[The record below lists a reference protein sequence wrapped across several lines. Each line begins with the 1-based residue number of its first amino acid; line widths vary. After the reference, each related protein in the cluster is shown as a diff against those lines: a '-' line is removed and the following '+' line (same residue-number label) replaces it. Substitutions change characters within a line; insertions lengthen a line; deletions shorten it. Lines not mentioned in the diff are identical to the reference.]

1 MFQPYAVGHA
11 PTTDHG
17 EVRWP
22 NPTAKNIIEASV
34 RCGGFT
40 MKTNACAFALGL
52 VLIAATGGA
61 ALAQPDYAAPRA
73 NGVDYLN
80 GGIGS
85 EQADAMRRMGADYPV
100 QMTFAERNGAADQFV
115 ADVHLRV
122 TDSRG
127 RTVVDLPSQGP
138 IFLLQ
143 VPPGAYTVEAEH
155 QGDVKTR
162 RFDVAAGGHD
172 RLGFEW

>member
-1 MFQPYAVGHA
+1 MNTKSCLRMGTALLFAA
-11 PTTDHG
+11 TT
-17 EVRWP
+17 
-22 NPTAKNIIEASV
+22 AAS
-34 RCGGFT
+34 
-40 MKTNACAFALGL
+40 AFA
-52 VLIAATGGA
+52 
-61 ALAQPDYAAPRA
+61 QPQGFRAP
-73 NGVDYLN
+73 GIDYLN

-85 EQADAMRRMGADYPV
+85 EEADRMRQMSAEYPV
-100 QMTFAERNGAADQFV
+100 QMTFAERNQNADEFV

-127 RTVVDLPSQGP
+127 QTLVDLAGQGP

-143 VPPGAYTVEAEH
+143 LPPGSYTVEADH

-162 RFDVAAGGHD
+162 RFDVAPGHHD